1 MPWKILK
8 EMDRS
13 GGTLSYA
20 GIEVLRSVETKGKKR
35 VRGCVL
41 PSSAELKP
49 YAKKIETFAHSICP
63 FELTCS
69 SKFGE
74 MLKFDYKNTFQS
86 VLGAFQLIFVG
97 QNRLLL
103 VSESIDGAQLS
114 MNLHHVTGGFKITDR
129 CAVCPITG
137 HLILGNGDEL
147 CAQSRDLV
155 FPMQMLMHRETE
167 ESFQAF
173 KPMFDFFEDCSKDET
188 NPLDH
193 GIWPVMLCATCDLSA
208 QWKGLCKGGAAKVAN
223 LPCHCCPLGKNK
235 WATPNTSLCSTWCQQ
250 IHADIPVWQCYH
262 HDMCS
267 DDNLDAMADEVEEL
281 TNALKVSLDVIQ
293 QGTKMPFGE
302 DPVTPAA
309 NASSDPYSIH
319 FIPADSATKHSYS
332 QLLNYE
338 LKLRNLSVLGTFT
351 ERRERLR
358 NELQSEKKLRELL
371 VRLNHSK
378 RDANALFLLIQTLP
392 CILHME
398 NRMGIKIITMLF
410 VKGLSSAM
418 KKELYGDVP
427 SEASRIDKYFETIQS
442 IVNKNILG
450 SELSPAHWK
459 CPTAAKGKEIGTI
472 TMDNGKTRKIIDS
485 LELLIDAS
493 IVDNAE
499 KTQWKECIPFY
510 RSAVT
515 RLRPKE
521 DFDTEAIVR
530 FQQDADKFFQT
541 WVTLHGIEGITN
553 YIHMLSSGHMSVC
566 ALEEFVP
573 LLTAGM
579 GSV

>member
-1 MPWKILK
+1 
-8 EMDRS
+8 
-13 GGTLSYA
+13 
-20 GIEVLRSVETKGKKR
+20 
-35 VRGCVL
+35 
-41 PSSAELKP
+41 
-49 YAKKIETFAHSICP
+49 
-63 FELTCS
+63 
-69 SKFGE
+69 
-74 MLKFDYKNTFQS
+74 
-86 VLGAFQLIFVG
+86 
-97 QNRLLL
+97 
-103 VSESIDGAQLS
+103 
-114 MNLHHVTGGFKITDR
+114 
-129 CAVCPITG
+129 
-137 HLILGNGDEL
+137 
-147 CAQSRDLV
+147 
-155 FPMQMLMHRETE
+155 
-167 ESFQAF
+167 
-173 KPMFDFFEDCSKDET
+173 
-188 NPLDH
+188 
-193 GIWPVMLCATCDLSA
+193 
-208 QWKGLCKGGAAKVAN
+208 
-223 LPCHCCPLGKNK
+223 
-235 WATPNTSLCSTWCQQ
+235 
-250 IHADIPVWQCYH
+250 
-262 HDMCS
+262 MCS

-319 FIPADSATKHSYS
+319 FIPADSATKRSYS

-515 RLRPKE
+515 RLRSKE

-530 FQQDADKFFQT
+530 FQQDADKFFQM

-553 YIHMLSSGHMSVC
+553 YIHMLSSGHMSVYLARWKNLYRYSQQGWEAFNSLLKTFFFRRTGRGGATNRGRGRKSRLLPIGRWLQRRIVWLC
-566 ALEEFVP
+566 GHSEAVVDAFIANNPTAKRSADAEASNVDGEEDDDIHD
-573 LLTAGM
+573 
-579 GSV
+579 S